1 MANGNPGDSKSVG
14 SGVNE
19 MRIDCRPGYRV
30 YYMWRGSTL
39 VVLLCGGD
47 KATQDKDVKRGKELA
62 GELED

>member
-1 MANGNPGDSKSVG
+1 
-14 SGVNE
+14 

-47 KATQDKDVKRGKELA
+47 KATQDKDVKRAKELA